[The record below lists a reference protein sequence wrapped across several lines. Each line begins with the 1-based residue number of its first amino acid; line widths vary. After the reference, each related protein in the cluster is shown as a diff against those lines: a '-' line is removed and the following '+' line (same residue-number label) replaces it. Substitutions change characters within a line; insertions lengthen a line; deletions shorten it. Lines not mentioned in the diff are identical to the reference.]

1 MMHLPPDA
9 FCKFPEIHGPVASD
23 YVVVAL
29 AGVKR
34 CFVFPHGRYS
44 PGDVDFFPMQIEPGE
59 FNEII
64 SDPTRLNNVIK
75 VADEFDKTVVEEAA
89 RRILEEADKSNK
101 TID

>member
-1 MMHLPPDA
+1 
-9 FCKFPEIHGPVASD
+9 
-23 YVVVAL
+23 
-29 AGVKR
+29 
-34 CFVFPHGRYS
+34 
-44 PGDVDFFPMQIEPGE
+44 MQIEPGE